1 MLELTPDNTWSY
13 LRDRGWISG
22 STNRVEALAWG
33 VSNVVLRVES
43 DGEPAVVVKQ
53 SREQLRTPAKWVS
66 RLDRIWREADVMR
79 EIAPLL
85 PVGVVPRVLH
95 EDRENFVFVMEAAP
109 ADHVVWKQSLLEGHA
124 DKRIAGQLGS
134 YLATIHRQ
142 TAGRDD
148 LRERWGDREVF
159 VQLRVDPFFHRVA
172 DQHAEV
178 RSAIEQMI
186 DEMWETAV
194 CLVHADFSPKNV
206 LVHSSGLTLVDYET
220 AHFGDPAF
228 DLGFFLSH
236 LLLKTI
242 LHADRFDEFAAQTT
256 SFWKSYLGTL
266 NAIPDP
272 DAPGES
278 FPPGREPPANHVGSP
293 PVLPLPIAMRSLNAT
308 WPKSVKQALS
318 GTALLRRTI
327 PHLAACMWARI
338 DGTSRVDYLPQESQQ
353 AIVRE
358 FCRDL
363 LLSGARTWIDVL
375 NRLRQRV
382 SAHRL
387 PEATS

>member
-1 MLELTPDNTWSY
+1 
-13 LRDRGWISG
+13 
-22 STNRVEALAWG
+22 
-33 VSNVVLRVES
+33 
-43 DGEPAVVVKQ
+43 VVKQ

-85 PVGVVPRVLH
+85 PAGVVPRVLH
-95 EDRENFVFVMEAAP
+95 EDRENYVFVMEAAP
-109 ADHVVWKQSLLEGHA
+109 ADHVVWKQSLLDGRA
-124 DKRIAGQLGS
+124 DPRIAGQLGS
-134 YLATIHRQ
+134 YLATVHRQ

-148 LRERWGDREVF
+148 FRERWGDREVF
-159 VQLRVDPFFHRVA
+159 VQLRVDPFYHRVA
-172 DQHAEV
+172 DQHADV
-178 RSAIEQMI
+178 RPAIEQMI

-228 DLGFFLSH
+228 DLGFLLSH

-242 LHADRFDEFAAQTT
+242 LHADRFDEYATLTT

-266 NAIPDP
+266 NAITDP
-272 DAPGES
+272 DAPAES
-278 FPPGREPPANHVGSP
+278 FPPGREIPANHIGSQ

-308 WPKSVKQALS
+308 WPKSVKLALS
-318 GTALLRRTI
+318 GPALLRRTI
-327 PHLAACMWARI
+327 PHLAGCMWARI
-338 DGTSRVDYLPQESQQ
+338 DGTSRVDYLSRESQQ
-353 AIVRE
+353 AVVRG

-363 LLSGARTWIDVL
+363 LLNGARTWTDVL
-375 NRLRQRV
+375 SRLRQQV

-387 PEATS
+387 PEAAS